1 MTRWFVGLGCRRL
14 QRGTPVGG
22 RGGILF
28 ILAFLFCA
36 VFTPAGP
43 VQADALRLST
53 LEWPPFTGVALSGQG
68 QVAQRVRAICEAAG
82 LSPEFSFVPWRRVLQ
97 EARSGISQ
105 GYFPEYRSAERE
117 REFLY
122 SVPVGCSVLGL
133 VHRRD
138 AAPHWERLEDL
149 APYRIGVVAGYV
161 NSEEFDL
168 LVSKG
173 VLQTVA
179 CKSDDEALRML
190 AAGRLDAAV
199 MDREVFAYLRG
210 QGDLSAAPLEL
221 HPLVLAVHTLHVCF
235 PNTPAGRELLD
246 RFDRAATALGR
257 VDCSAFAP

>member
-1 MTRWFVGLGCRRL
+1 MS
-14 QRGTPVGG
+14 
-22 RGGILF
+22 RGGVSMGWAHLRGKPVRGRSVSLFVLSALFFALF
-28 ILAFLFCA
+28 IPGSA
-36 VFTPAGP
+36 PQAGT
-43 VQADALRLST
+43 VQLST
-53 LEWPPFTGVALSGQG
+53 LEWPPFVGADLPGQG
-68 QVAQRVRAICEAAG
+68 LAAQRVRAICEAAG
-82 LSPEFSFVPWRRVLQ
+82 IGVEFSFVPWRRVLL
-97 EARSGISQ
+97 EARTGISQ

-161 NSEEFDL
+161 NSEEFDR
-168 LVSKG
+168 LVSEG

-235 PNTPAGRELLD
+235 PNTSAGRELLD
-246 RFDRAATALGR
+246 RFDRAAEMLGR
-257 VDCSAFAP
+257 VDCDASAY